1 MISFLKA
8 LIEKIKAKLQRR
20 YEKRMIKEIS
30 ENMTPVSGTIVFIEP
45 FKKGKFKYK
54 ILVKA
59 GANQTVMLKV
69 KNKIRLKQGDR
80 VHGYYDKDRIA
91 LIEVA

>member
-1 MISFLKA
+1 MFSFFKS

-20 YEKRMIKEIS
+20 YEQKMIKEIS
-30 ENMTPVSGTIVFIEP
+30 ENMTPVSGTIVFLEP
-45 FKKGKFKYK
+45 FKKGKYKYK

-69 KNKIRLKQGDR
+69 KNKVKLKQGDR
-80 VHGYYDKDRIA
+80 VHGYYDKERIA

>member
-1 MISFLKA
+1 MISFFKL
-8 LIEKIKAKLQRR
+8 LIAKIKAKIQQR
-20 YEKRMIKEIS
+20 YEQKMIKEIS
-30 ENMTPVSGTIVFIEP
+30 ENMTPVSGMIIYLEQ

-59 GANQTVMLKV
+59 GANKTVMLKV